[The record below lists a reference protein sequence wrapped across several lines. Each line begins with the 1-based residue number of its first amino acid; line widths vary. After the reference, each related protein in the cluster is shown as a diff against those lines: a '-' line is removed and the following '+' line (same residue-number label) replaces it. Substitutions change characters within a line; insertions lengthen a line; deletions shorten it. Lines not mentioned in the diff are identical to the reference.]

1 MKFQDIQNGEIVIDE
16 VLIATKRCL
25 EGVTKPVR
33 KLIDKITNI
42 KMFYDKLL
50 DFIFFFFQ
58 FIIPGSKQIIQPE
71 IYVTVIVHTPFFT
84 NPAQQVLVQGWLV
97 TMDNVARLMEI
108 IESQL
113 NLLEEKVA
121 QVTSLVNLQLE
132 TLRAESE
139 RLVGGLFEEGGTSIG
154 KNNTNNNMSAIAM
167 VSPETGFVNMLRYG
181 MLALS
186 LLPEHSCASM

>member
-1 MKFQDIQNGEIVIDE
+1 M
-16 VLIATKRCL
+16 L
-25 EGVTKPVR
+25 
-33 KLIDKITNI
+33 
-42 KMFYDKLL
+42 
-50 DFIFFFFQ
+50 Q
-58 FIIPGSKQIIQPE
+58 FLIPGSKKVIHPE

-97 TMDNVARLMEI
+97 TKENVANLMQT
-108 IESQL
+108 IETQL

-154 KNNTNNNMSAIAM
+154 KSNVNNNVSTIAM

-186 LLPEHSCASM
+186 LLPEHSCARK